1 MVVVAATQV
10 AAEPV
15 HTRPGDPR
23 EQRRQDRKEGEEG
36 EEGGGEPR
44 RPDGRGVLC
53 VAGTDDL
60 SSSKHVHEGG
70 EDERGQASL
79 SVLSGSPSL
88 SVLVVEDNVVNQRV
102 AVSLLHKW
110 GHRATVAGNGAQA
123 VELTRDRRF
132 DLVLMDVSGADMT
145 QGFAPFSARRVNDCV
160 VLVEDA
166 CFSSVA
172 LSNSDTVITHRC
184 CSG

>member
-1 MVVVAATQV
+1 M
-10 AAEPV
+10 
-15 HTRPGDPR
+15 
-23 EQRRQDRKEGEEG
+23 
-36 EEGGGEPR
+36 
-44 RPDGRGVLC
+44 
-53 VAGTDDL
+53 
-60 SSSKHVHEGG
+60 
-70 EDERGQASL
+70 
-79 SVLSGSPSL
+79 
-88 SVLVVEDNVVNQRV
+88 VNQRV
-102 AVSLLHKW
+102 AVSLLRKW

-132 DLVLMDVSGADMT
+132 DLVLMDVSGADMA
-145 QGFAPFSARRVNDCV
+145 QGFALFSARRVNDCV